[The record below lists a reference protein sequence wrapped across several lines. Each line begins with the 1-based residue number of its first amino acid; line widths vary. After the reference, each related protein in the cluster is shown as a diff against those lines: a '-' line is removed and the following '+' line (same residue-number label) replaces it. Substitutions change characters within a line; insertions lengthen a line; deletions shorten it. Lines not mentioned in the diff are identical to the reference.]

1 MIRSARRGCI
11 CWIGS
16 SVLPKLLEQVRNG
29 VAHGKVSADGDD
41 KGKGKGNVNGPRD
54 RRRGRTPS
62 ASSHLRRRTT
72 WERMS

>member
-1 MIRSARRGCI
+1 M
-11 CWIGS
+11 
-16 SVLPKLLEQVRNG
+16 LPKLLEQVRNG